1 MNEQHESR
9 RSNVGVYSSRSVVR
23 KRPGGFCAERDASS
37 RRSVT
42 STLARRFA
50 PAVAAAIAF
59 ATVSTALADD
69 GIVVRGSGSA
79 SGRPTQVEMSGTIN
93 ADAELAADAIVKFR
107 DAKKRALA
115 AIEGLKNPDLTVVP
129 GGLSVG
135 SGMDA
140 NQQMMAMRGMA
151 APATGQKVRLS
162 ETMRIV
168 LAHTDKLG
176 ADELMDK
183 LLKIL
188 DVAKDAGFQIGSAQ
202 ATNYYE
208 AMIRAQEGDTGNSAT
223 VSFRLPDPAPL
234 RDKAYQAAIDDA
246 KAKAQKL
253 AELAGGKLGRVIAVH
268 EEAVAKSDS
277 EPSQMMMLIYGMMS
291 SSKGGAEDKA
301 LSGATSGNL
310 TLRVNLTV
318 QFEIAK

>member
-1 MNEQHESR
+1 M
-9 RSNVGVYSSRSVVR
+9 
-23 KRPGGFCAERDASS
+23 
-37 RRSVT
+37 

-50 PAVAAAIAF
+50 PAVAATIAF
-59 ATVSTALADD
+59 ATVSAALADD

-107 DAKKRALA
+107 DAKKGRLA
-115 AIEGLKNPDLTVVP
+115 AVEGLKNPDLSVIP
-129 GGLSVG
+129 GGVSIG
-135 SGMDA
+135 SGVDA

-168 LAHTDKLG
+168 LAHADKLG

-202 ATNYYE
+202 ATE
-208 AMIRAQEGDTGNSAT
+208 LLRGDDPCRRKGTPET
-223 VSFRLPDPAPL
+223 VRPFRSGYPIPQPL

-253 AELAGGKLGRVIAVH
+253 AELAGGKLGRIVAVH

-301 LSGATSGNL
+301 LVRRD
-310 TLRVNLTV
+310 LRRTHTPR
-318 QFEIAK
+318 QPHRSI